1 MTRSDQRTDAGGGDE
16 PRRLPAIVGGIAA
29 AGAPVAWWLV
39 RHCRSPAVRA
49 WRAPTIRGTHVGDL
63 HARIAGDGDKAVVLL
78 HGLVSSGDVFG
89 AAYDR
94 LATVARLVVPD
105 LLGFGRSMD
114 ESRSSFPVDAHL
126 SALDDL
132 AEDAGLFQ
140 RRWTVGAHSMGSA
153 LALQWALRHADRI
166 DRVVCWGP
174 PIYGSPRAARTRIT
188 GSRMARLVVLDTAWA
203 ERACA
208 ISCRHRDGVGVL
220 TAAVEP
226 DLPVAVA
233 RAVTRHTWPAY
244 RDAMRHLVLE
254 PDWEQ
259 LLADLDQ
266 RRVPI
271 RLVWGSED
279 PVGDPDLAGAYADAG
294 QHTGLTR
301 VPGADHY
308 LPMTHPA
315 LCLAHLGVDVRGRR
329 RPDG

>member
-1 MTRSDQRTDAGGGDE
+1 MISPDQRSEALGEDE

-29 AGAPVAWWLV
+29 ASAPVAWWLLG
-39 RHCRSPAVRA
+39 HCGSPAVRA
-49 WRAPTIRGTHVGDL
+49 WRAPTIRGTYVGDL
-63 HARIAGDGDKAVVLL
+63 HARIAGDGDRAVVLL

-89 AAYDR
+89 AAYDQ

-105 LLGFGRSMD
+105 LLGLGRSMD

-132 AEDAGLFQ
+132 AERAGLFH

-153 LALQWALRHADRI
+153 LALQWALRHSDRI
-166 DRVVCWGP
+166 ERMVCWGP
-174 PIYGSPRAARTRIT
+174 PIFGSPHAARTRIT

-208 ISCRHRDGVGVL
+208 ISCRHRQGVGVL

-254 PDWEQ
+254 PAWEQ
-259 LLADLDQ
+259 LLADLGQ
-266 RRVPI
+266 RGVSI

-279 PVGDPDLAGAYADAG
+279 PVGDPGLGRAYGDVG
-294 QHTGLTR
+294 QHTGLTP
-301 VPGADHY
+301 VS
-308 LPMTHPA
+308 
-315 LCLAHLGVDVRGRR
+315 RGLTTTF
-329 RPDG
+329 P